1 MVGSLGITI
10 AVMTNWQ
17 IGFAERVFIQG
28 YPVTKNGG
36 IGTLF
41 AYADEGLYIITAI
54 KMHTRYS
61 NIASKV
67 PNYNVPV
74 VVGGICGYSTKS
86 FLFIID
92 VVIDF
97 LSTAITNA
105 GLIMGNKD
113 VATIIYIWK
122 VRSETDTKY
131 AKSQTAF

>member
-1 MVGSLGITI
+1 MS
-10 AVMTNWQ
+10 
-17 IGFAERVFIQG
+17 ES
-28 YPVTKNGG
+28 GG

-41 AYADEGLYIITAI
+41 AYADEGIYLITAI

-61 NIASKV
+61 NIAGKV

-74 VVGGICGYSTKS
+74 VVGGICGYSTIS
-86 FLFIID
+86 IMFVVD

-113 VATIIYIWK
+113 ALTLIYIWK
-122 VRSETDTKY
+122 VRSETITKY